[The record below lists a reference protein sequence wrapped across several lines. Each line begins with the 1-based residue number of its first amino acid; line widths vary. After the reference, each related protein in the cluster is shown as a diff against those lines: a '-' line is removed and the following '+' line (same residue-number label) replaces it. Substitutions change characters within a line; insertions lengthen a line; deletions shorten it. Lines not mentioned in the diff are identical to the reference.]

1 MNSKNETI
9 VYCSMEIALEPA
21 MPTYAGGL
29 GVLAGDTV
37 RSAADMKIPMVA
49 ITLLHR
55 KGYLFQRLDASGW
68 QREDTIDWDV
78 GKFLTELPERVKVNI
93 EDRTVQLRAWKYDMK
108 GATGSVV
115 PVLFL
120 DADLPENS
128 PWDRTLTHYLYGGD
142 AYYRICQEAL
152 LGIGGVR
159 MLRSLGYAE
168 VSRFHMNEGHAGLL
182 ALELLNESARREG
195 RDRFNQE
202 DLEWV
207 RRRCVFT
214 THTPVP
220 AGQDKF
226 PRELVDRVL
235 GQPEIFEM
243 PEVFCYQGVL
253 NMTHLALNVS
263 HFVNGVAK
271 RHAETSQLM
280 FASYKIDAITN
291 GVHADTWTSAP
302 FQELYDCHIPGWR
315 TDNFSLRFA
324 HNLARDEI
332 WRAHLKAKKSLL
344 DAVNGELG
352 VDLKTDVFTLGFARR
367 ATPYKRA
374 TLLLGDLPRLRG
386 IAEKFGGLQIVY
398 GGKAHPNDREG
409 KALIQ
414 QIVQV
419 KEQLRPTINLVYLQN
434 YDLALAKLFTSGV
447 DLWLNTP
454 EPPMEASGTSG
465 MKAALN
471 GVPSLSILDGW
482 WVEGWIEGE
491 TGWAIGEHCNG
502 DNGPISRA
510 DCDAQSLYD
519 KLEQVILPLFHD
531 DRAGFID
538 VMRHS
543 ISLNG
548 SFFNTQRMMQQ
559 YVLKAYLE

>member
-1 MNSKNETI
+1 M
-9 VYCSMEIALEPA
+9 
-21 MPTYAGGL
+21 
-29 GVLAGDTV
+29 
-37 RSAADMKIPMVA
+37 
-49 ITLLHR
+49 
-55 KGYLFQRLDASGW
+55 
-68 QREDTIDWDV
+68 
-78 GKFLTELPERVKVNI
+78 
-93 EDRTVQLRAWKYDMK
+93 
-108 GATGSVV
+108 
-115 PVLFL
+115 
-120 DADLPENS
+120 
-128 PWDRTLTHYLYGGD
+128 
-142 AYYRICQEAL
+142 
-152 LGIGGVR
+152 
-159 MLRSLGYAE
+159 
-168 VSRFHMNEGHAGLL
+168 
-182 ALELLNESARREG
+182 NESARREG
-195 RDRFNQE
+195 RERFNQD
-202 DLEWV
+202 DLEQV

-235 GQPEIFEM
+235 RQPGIFEM
-243 PEVFCYQGVL
+243 PEVFFYEGVL

-291 GVHADTWTSAP
+291 GVHADTWTSRP
-302 FQELYDCHIPGWR
+302 FQELYDRHIPGWR

-324 HNLARDEI
+324 HDLDRDQI
-332 WRAHLKAKKSLL
+332 WLAHLKAKKSLF
-344 DAVNGELG
+344 DAVQSAVG
-352 VDLKTDVFTLGFARR
+352 VELKTDVFTIGFARR

-414 QIVQV
+414 TIYQV
-419 KEQLRPTINLVYLQN
+419 KEQLRPTIDLVYLQN
-434 YDLALAKLFTSGV
+434 YDMALAKLFTSGV

-465 MKAALN
+465 MKAAIN

-491 TGWAIGEHCNG
+491 TGWAIGEKCDGENG
-502 DNGPISRA
+502 SVDRA
-510 DCDAQSLYD
+510 RCDAESLYD
-519 KLEQVILPLFHD
+519 KLEQVILPMFQN
-531 DRAGFID
+531 DRAAFID

-559 YVLKAYLE
+559 YVVKAYLE